1 MRCNSKTS
9 SLLPHCEHHP
19 YNRVRR
25 QSGSLKGSG
34 NGLWCRRVIATL
46 RAPDAIPLRQ
56 CPTKND
62 RLAIATLRAPDAR
75 FAQSKVVK
83 VRSRMYA
90 PTLRCRYVA
99 TTRLIVENDYVAAP
113 SFRPRRGFAVLAKC
127 FRLDTASAP
136 AHPRSDVATW
146 QQRGDK
152 LSDWLDTTFTATHF
166 CLRIAVRQ
174 Q

>member
-34 NGLWCRRVIATL
+34 NGLWCRRV
-46 RAPDAIPLRQ
+46 
-56 CPTKND
+56 
-62 RLAIATLRAPDAR
+62 IATLRAPDAR